1 MVKKLDLRADTTQ
14 IIGGIAKLAKSGVGK
29 PISSLEMELPD
40 DPVEGESFIRTVNVT
55 QRLSE
60 IDDVM
65 NDANEG
71 LAQARIDI
79 DAAEAELAETQTRFD
94 QVFVEH
100 AEALAV
106 AEETLEQAATR
117 VESMN
122 GDITNAV
129 VEAEEARAAAL
140 AAADDAAL
148 AAALL
153 TVATVDPTVADAE
166 GKPVGAVWEV
176 RSGGVT
182 ARRYVLTNATT
193 WTQVKLG
200 TDTIGDAVIGSAQIG
215 DLDVAK
221 LTASGTSKFQ
231 TAVMAALIAD
241 DAFLDGVYA
250 QRVLVSARNLHPDPR
265 MVTPS
270 VWSVDSTS
278 TFRGVGT
285 GRSAN
290 SGSIELAS
298 SRFGDPVAALLPASY
313 PAVKRGGTYRVGVW
327 VRTDT
332 PQTLENVATVI
343 AAFYQ
348 GGTNVSSV
356 SASLTTVTSEWQ
368 RLEVLAT
375 APTAVDT
382 GLRYQ
387 VRRKGSAAGLLFFSD
402 PYIQDVDA
410 GRILV
415 DGEVGARE
423 IRANEVSAAVGV
435 FIDAMMQN
443 LSVTGIANIKQVVTD
458 SLWAKLAVVD
468 RLQVL
473 SSIITEDM
481 IATGAVT
488 AEKVVASQALIDK
501 LITPDLMAGKVR
513 TSMFQLGD
521 NWRWTDDV
529 FGAYL
534 PVVGDQAVTDW
545 ESRVPAFEITPS
557 GDATYTVYQ
566 EGEPTAG
573 MQPDGTVWG
582 TVGDFNE
589 LSVGGKPIAGV
600 MSPYPQGMIYATA
613 LQQDVGLGVTTETRL
628 LNAQVRMYPSRTYR
642 VVMQVAY
649 IDTGR
654 VNLRVRQSAS
664 GVPVVGNALQTEIG
678 RDGTAGGRGLIH
690 YDYVLRSDDFT
701 DTIPEDGLIVNIG
714 MFVTMSGWAP
724 ATVYG
729 AYPVSGAPGK
739 PRTMLT
745 VEDMGASLDM
755 DWVTVANNVPAPAPS
770 VSTYSKTATYK
781 GGWGWRGVSA
791 SGAIQP
797 NNRATV
803 GGSLYGTA
811 MNNLIVVGV
820 SNMTT
825 NLSGATVTRATVTV
839 KRAAGGTAA
848 TVYWNV
854 GFSSNG
860 SPPTTG
866 PAVTN
871 IATNASFTVG
881 QSRTFT
887 LTAAQANNL
896 RTGAFRSVV
905 VSPTNSGNAN
915 SYGYLD
921 VAATKVDYSYK
932 K

>member
-1 MVKKLDLRADTTQ
+1 MKHINLTPT
-14 IIGGIAKLAKSGVGK
+14 
-29 PISSLEMELPD
+29 LPE
-40 DPVEGESFIRTVNVT
+40 VLGSI
-55 QRLSE
+55 
-60 IDDVM
+60 
-65 NDANEG
+65 
-71 LAQARIDI
+71 
-79 DAAEAELAETQTRFD
+79 
-94 QVFVEH
+94 
-100 AEALAV
+100 
-106 AEETLEQAATR
+106 
-117 VESMN
+117 
-122 GDITNAV
+122 
-129 VEAEEARAAAL
+129 ARATTSSVGRASASL
-140 AAADDAAL
+140 QVELADDAADGESIIPTEDVTERVSEVGQQILEAEAEIEAAVAAVEAAQAEL
-148 AAALL
+148 AATKTVFESRFADQDAALAL
-153 TVATVDPTVADAE
+153 ADGRYTVAEVDPDASDAV

-176 RSGGVT
+176 RAGGIVE
-182 ARRYVLTNATT
+182 RRYILTGEAS
-193 WTQVKLG
+193 WTQVK
-200 TDTIGDAVIGSAQIG
+200 A
-215 DLDVAK
+215 
-221 LTASGTSKFQ
+221 ASG
-231 TAVMAALIAD
+231 
-241 DAFLDGVYA
+241 
-250 QRVLVSARNLHPDPR
+250 
-265 MVTPS
+265 
-270 VWSVDSTS
+270 
-278 TFRGVGT
+278 
-285 GRSAN
+285 
-290 SGSIELAS
+290 
-298 SRFGDPVAALLPASY
+298 
-313 PAVKRGGTYRVGVW
+313 
-327 VRTDT
+327 
-332 PQTLENVATVI
+332 
-343 AAFYQ
+343 
-348 GGTNVSSV
+348 
-356 SASLTTVTSEWQ
+356 
-368 RLEVLAT
+368 VLA
-375 APTAVDT
+375 VD
-382 GLRYQ
+382 
-387 VRRKGSAAGLLFFSD
+387 
-402 PYIQDVDA
+402 
-410 GRILV
+410 
-415 DGEVGARE
+415 EVA
-423 IRANEVSAAVGV
+423 AAVGV
-435 FIDAMMQN
+435 FIDAMMNN
-443 LSVTGIANIKQVVTD
+443 LSVTGVANIKQVVTNE
-458 SLWAKLAVVD
+458 LWAKLAVVD
-468 RLQVL
+468 RLQAL
-473 SSIITEDM
+473 TEIITQDM

-488 AEKVVASQALIDK
+488 ADKVVASQALIDK
-501 LITPDLMAGKVR
+501 LITPDLMAGKIR
-513 TSMFQLGD
+513 TSMFRLGD
-521 NWRWTDDV
+521 NWRWTEDV

-534 PVVGDQAVTDW
+534 PVVGDQSVTDW
-545 ESRVPAFEITPS
+545 ASRVPAFEITPS

-566 EGEPTAG
+566 EGKPTAG

-582 TVGDFNE
+582 TTGDFND
-589 LSVGGKPIAGV
+589 LSVGGKPLGEV

-664 GVPVVGNALQTEIG
+664 GVPVVGNSLQTEVG

-690 YDYVLRSDDFT
+690 YDYILRSDDLS

-781 GGWGWRGVSA
+781 GGWGWRGVA
-791 SGAIQP
+791 ANGAIQP

-803 GGSLYGTA
+803 GGSIYGSA

-825 NLSGATVTRATVTV
+825 NLSGATVTKATVTV

-848 TVYWNV
+848 TVYWNI
-854 GFSSNG
+854 GFSSN
-860 SPPTTG
+860 SSAPTSG

-871 IATNASFTVG
+871 IATNAAFTVG
-881 QSRTFT
+881 QTRTFT